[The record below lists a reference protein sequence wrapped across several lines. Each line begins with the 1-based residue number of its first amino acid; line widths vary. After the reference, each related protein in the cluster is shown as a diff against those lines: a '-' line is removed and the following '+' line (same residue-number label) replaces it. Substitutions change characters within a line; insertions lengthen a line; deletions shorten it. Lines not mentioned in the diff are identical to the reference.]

1 MMRISTRFAAI
12 GAVCALVSLAIAAV
26 LVASNRRVADEIH
39 QNRAAADIVE
49 AAAAVR
55 YLTLDYARQPE
66 ERVEMQWVIANKS
79 LGNALA
85 RSDEFDAAD
94 QPSFVLMRAA
104 FDQSTKTFAD
114 LVIAQRARRAGQGD
128 REVTDELVRR
138 LTATMLSK
146 SLVMMTESFRLQDTS
161 RDEVAAAQRRS
172 LSTVVALSA
181 VLVLVVAA
189 SMYFAFRSIA
199 LPLARLREG
208 TRSIGA
214 GDLQHMVGLTGK
226 SEIAELAHEFDKMS
240 EQLRTTT
247 VSRDKLAESEERTR
261 LIVETA
267 LDAVVSIDGDGRIT
281 GWNPQAEA
289 MFGWKRE
296 EALGQLLGDAIVP
309 HALRE
314 AHRNGLQRYLATGD
328 ARVLNRRL
336 ELTAL
341 RRDGSEFPV
350 ELAITAINAGKATTF
365 SAFLRDITERKHAE
379 GKLQAQLARL
389 DLLNQITRA
398 IGERQDL
405 QSIYQV
411 AVRSL
416 EEQMPADFCCVCNY
430 DGAAETLSVIRVGVA
445 SQALAMDL
453 AMQENAR
460 VPIDE
465 NGLSRCVRGAVVY
478 EADIADVPF
487 PFPTRLARG
496 GLRSMVMAPLQS
508 ESRVFGVL
516 VVARRT
522 AHAFSSSDCEFLQQL
537 SAHVALAAKQ
547 AELHG
552 SLQQAYDDL
561 RQTQQAVLQQE
572 RLSALGQM
580 ASGIA
585 HDINNAISPVM
596 LITESLLEREPNLG
610 AKTRGSLETIARAI
624 DDVAA
629 TVARMR
635 EFYRQRE
642 AELAL
647 APVSLN
653 KLARQV
659 VELTRARWN
668 DLAQQR
674 GVVIE
679 LHTDFAPDEPV
690 VLGVESEI
698 REALI
703 NLIFNAIDAMPE
715 GGRLTLRTR
724 GADAGAGA
732 DPARSHVRLDVIDD
746 GQGMDEA
753 TRKRC
758 LEPFFTTKGERGTGL
773 GLAMVYGVVRRH
785 GADIAIDSAPGQGT
799 TVSLRFPPP
808 SIDAAGTVTAASG
821 TDARPPR
828 MRILVVDD
836 DPLLLKSLRTTLE
849 EDGHV
854 VVAANGGQAGIDLF
868 RAAHSSGAQPF
879 SVVVTD
885 LGMPYVDGRKV
896 ASAIKS
902 VSARTPV
909 LLLTGW
915 GQRLADDG
923 DLPPGV
929 DSVLSKPPKLR
940 DLRRALMNFHL
951 DSPGSQA

>member
-12 GAVCALVSLAIAAV
+12 GAVCALVSLAIAVV
-26 LVASNRRVADEIH
+26 LVVSNRRVAAEIS
-39 QNRAAADIVE
+39 QDRAAADIVE
-49 AAAAVR
+49 AAAGLR
-55 YLTLDYARQPE
+55 DLTLEYARQPE
-66 ERVEMQWVIANKS
+66 ERVETQWVIANRT
-79 LGNALA
+79 LGKALA
-85 RSDEFDAAD
+85 RNGEFDAGD
-94 QPSFVLMRAA
+94 QAGFALMRTA
-104 FDQSTKTFAD
+104 FNQSTKTFAD
-114 LVIAQRARRAGQGD
+114 LVIAQRARQAGQGN
-128 REVTDELVRR
+128 REVTDELMRR

-146 SLVMMTESFRLQDTS
+146 SLVMMTEAFRLQDSS
-161 RDEVAAAQRRS
+161 REEVALAQRNAFA
-172 LSTVVALSA
+172 TVIALSA
-181 VLVLVVAA
+181 LLVLVVAA
-189 SMYFAFRSIA
+189 SMVFAFRSIA
-199 LPLARLREG
+199 QPLARLREG
-208 TRSIGA
+208 TRSVGS
-214 GDLQHMVGLTGK
+214 GNLEHTVGLTGRN
-226 SEIAELAHEFDKMS
+226 EIAELAREFDKMS
-240 EQLRTTT
+240 AQLRTTT
-247 VSRDKLAESEERTR
+247 VSMDRLAESEERTR

-267 LDAVVSIDGDGRIT
+267 LDGVVSIDGDGRIT
-281 GWNPQAEA
+281 GWNPQAET

-296 EALGQLLGDAIVP
+296 EALGLLLSDAIVP
-309 HALRE
+309 HQHRA
-314 AHRNGLQRYLATGD
+314 AHRDGLQRYLGTGV
-328 ARVLNRRL
+328 ARVLNRRI

-341 RRDGSEFPV
+341 RRDGSEFPI
-350 ELAITAINAGKATTF
+350 ELAITAISTGKAVSF

-379 GKLQAQLARL
+379 ERVQAQLTRL

-430 DGAAETLSVIRVGVA
+430 DGATEVLSVIRVGVG
-445 SQALAMDL
+445 SQALAMDM
-453 AMQENAR
+453 AMAENAR

-465 NGLSRCVRGAVVY
+465 NGLSRCVRGSVVY
-478 EADIADVPF
+478 EADIAKVPF
-487 PFPTRLARG
+487 PFPTRLARA

-508 ESRVFGVL
+508 ESRVFGVM
-516 VVARRT
+516 VIARRT

-585 HDINNAISPVM
+585 HDINNAISPVL

-610 AKTRGSLETIARAI
+610 ARTRGALETIARATE
-624 DDVAA
+624 DVAA

-642 AELAL
+642 AELVL

-659 VELTRARWN
+659 VELTRARWS

-674 GVVIE
+674 GVVVDF
-679 LHTDFAPDEPV
+679 HADFAPDDPV

-724 GADAGAGA
+724 GVNA
-732 DPARSHVRLDVIDD
+732 DPAKSHVLLAVIDD
-746 GQGMDEA
+746 GQGMDEE

-785 GADIAIDSAPGQGT
+785 GADIAIDSTPGQGT
-799 TVSLRFPPP
+799 TVTLRFPPP
-808 SIDAAGTVTAASG
+808 ALDAAGAPTAAPG
-821 TDARPPR
+821 ADARPPR

-836 DPLLLKSLRTTLE
+836 DPLLLKSLRATLE

-868 RAAHSSGAQPF
+868 QAAHTGAQPF

-915 GQRLADDG
+915 GQRLVDDG

-929 DSVLSKPPKLR
+929 DGVLSKPPKLR
-940 DLRRALMNFHL
+940 DLRRALMNCHL
-951 DSPGSQA
+951 DSPGPSA